1 MATPIAAAPFSDA
14 LYTVRRDL
22 FNVWNRKFRIYN
34 AQEQLVLYSEMK
46 AMKLKED
53 IRIYADEGK
62 TRELLVIKA
71 RQILDISAT
80 YDVFDPQSQTKVGA
94 LRRKGLK
101 SVVRDEWAV
110 LDAGDQPAGVIQ
122 EDSLFLALLRRF
134 LTNLIPQSYSVTRNG
149 QELAEFKQNFNPF
162 LLKLTLDFSRDPG
175 GQLDRRL
182 GIAAAILLCAI
193 EGRQQQY

>member
-1 MATPIAAAPFSDA
+1 MSTPITANPFSDS
-14 LYTVRRDL
+14 LYIVRRDL

-34 AQEQLVLYSEMK
+34 AQEQLVFYSEMK
-46 AMKLKED
+46 ALKLKED
-53 IRIYADEGK
+53 IRVYADEAK

-80 YDVFDPQSQTKVGA
+80 YDVFDPLAQAKVGA

-101 SVVRDEWAV
+101 SVVRDEWSV
-110 LDAGDQPAGVIQ
+110 LDANDQVIGQIQ
-122 EDSLFLALLRRF
+122 EDSLLLALLRRF
-134 LTNLIPQSYSVTRNG
+134 LTNLIPQSYSVTL
-149 QELAEFKQNFNPF
+149 QEKEAAEFKQNFNPF
-162 LLKLTLDFSRDPG
+162 LLKLTLDFSPDPG
-175 GQLDRRL
+175 AGLDRRL

>member
-1 MATPIAAAPFSDA
+1 MATPIAGNPFSDA
-14 LYTVRRDL
+14 RYTVRRDL
-22 FNVWNRKFRIYN
+22 FNVWNRKFRISN

-53 IRIYADEGK
+53 IRVYADEGK
-62 TRELLVIKA
+62 TREVLVIKA

-80 YDVFDPQSQTKVGA
+80 YDVWDSQSQTKVGA
-94 LRRKGLK
+94 LQRKGLK
-101 SVVRDEWAV
+101 SVVRDEWNV
-110 LDAGDQPAGVIQ
+110 LDASDRPVGKIQ
-122 EDSLFLALLRRF
+122 EDSLVLALLRRF
-134 LTNLIPQSYSVTRNG
+134 LTNLIPQSYSVTLNE

-162 LLKLTLDFSRDPG
+162 LLKLTLDFSRDPQ

>member
-1 MATPIAAAPFSDA
+1 MATPIAGNPFSDA
-14 LYTVRRDL
+14 RYTVRRDI
-22 FNVWNRKFRIYN
+22 FNVWNRKFRISN
-34 AQEQLVLYSEMK
+34 AQEQPVLYSEMK

-53 IRIYADEGK
+53 IRVYADEGK
-62 TRELLVIKA
+62 TREVLVIKA

-80 YDVFDPQSQTKVGA
+80 YDVWDSQSQNKVGA

-101 SVVRDEWAV
+101 SLVRDEWSM
-110 LDAGDQPAGVIQ
+110 LDANDQVIGKIQ
-122 EDSLFLALLRRF
+122 EDSLVLALLRRF
-134 LTNLIPQSYSVTRNG
+134 LTNLIPQSYSVTLNE

-162 LLKLTLDFSRDPG
+162 LLKLTLDFSRDPQ

>member
-1 MATPIAAAPFSDA
+1 MTTPIAAAPFSDA

-34 AQEQLVLYSEMK
+34 AAEQLVLYSEMK
-46 AMKLKED
+46 ALKLKED
-53 IRIYADEGK
+53 IRIYADEAK

-80 YDVFDPQSQTKVGA
+80 YDVFDPSSQTKVGA

-101 SVVRDEWAV
+101 SLVRDEWNV
-110 LDAGDQPAGVIQ
+110 LDATDQPIGQIQ

-134 LTNLIPQSYSVTRNG
+134 LTNLIPQSYSVTLNE

-162 LLKLTLDFSRDPG
+162 LLKLTLDFSPDPDG
-175 GQLDRRL
+175 RLDRRL